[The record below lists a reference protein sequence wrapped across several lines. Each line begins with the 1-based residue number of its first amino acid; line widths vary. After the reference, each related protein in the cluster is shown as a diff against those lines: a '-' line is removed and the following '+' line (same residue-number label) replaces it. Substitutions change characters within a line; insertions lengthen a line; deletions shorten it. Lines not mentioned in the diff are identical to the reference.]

1 MHIGKLIGVAAMKT
15 KAEDHR
21 EGINGMLVLNDLSL
35 KCWRS
40 EYSSKIWLKG
50 YS

>member
-1 MHIGKLIGVAAMKT
+1 MHIGKLLGVAAMKT
-15 KAEDHR
+15 KTEEHT
-21 EGINGMLVLNDLSL
+21 GVINGMLVLSDLTP

-40 EYSSKIWLKG
+40 EFSSKIWLKE